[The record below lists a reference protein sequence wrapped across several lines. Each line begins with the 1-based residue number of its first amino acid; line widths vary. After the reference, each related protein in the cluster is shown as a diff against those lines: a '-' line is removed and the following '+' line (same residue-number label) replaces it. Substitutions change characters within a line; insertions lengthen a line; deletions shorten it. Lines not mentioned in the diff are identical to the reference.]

1 LKEGFDPKPIP
12 NIKTLK
18 NMLLMQE
25 QPRLLS
31 NDDVQTCEDQNKL
44 KNEA

>member
-1 LKEGFDPKPIP
+1 
-12 NIKTLK
+12 
-18 NMLLMQE
+18 MQE

-44 KNEA
+44 KKKLKAST